1 MENLFK
7 YQIASEHIH
16 FKYIKGN
23 PAIIGQ
29 EFHDYNEFILFMD
42 GSSRLISKDIQQ
54 PLKKGSLIL
63 IPKGHFHQ
71 FDITSPLKYTRCI
84 FGFREIPEMNS
95 LICEVFNTVK
105 VITNPDQKILTAF
118 EDMIAITKSNLRDA
132 EKKLFLNAVLVQLII
147 HFKHDA
153 VEAISENINISPVV
167 REALRIIDGNF
178 TKPLSVT
185 SVAKLLYVSPST
197 IAHKFSE
204 ELQISVYQYII
215 KKRMALARQYIESGE
230 PLTSAA
236 TKSGFSDYSC
246 FYRLYKKYYK
256 NNF

>member
-1 MENLFK
+1 MENLFE
-7 YQIASEHIH
+7 YQIASECIH
-16 FKYIKGN
+16 FKYIKGK
-23 PAIIGQ
+23 PRIIGQ
-29 EFHDYNEFILFMD
+29 EFHDYNEFILFLD

-54 PLKKGSLIL
+54 TLKKGSLIL

-71 FDITSPLKYTRCI
+71 FDVTFPPKYTRCI
-84 FGFREIPEMNS
+84 LGFREIPEINL
-95 LICEVFNTVK
+95 LIREVFNTVK
-105 VITNPDQKILTAF
+105 VITNPDPKILTAF
-118 EDMIAITKSNLRDA
+118 EDMIAITKSNLQDA

-147 HFKHDA
+147 HFKYTA
-153 VEAISENINISPVV
+153 IKVISENINISPVV
-167 REALRIIDGNF
+167 REALRIIDDNF
-178 TKPLSVT
+178 TNPLSVK

-204 ELQISVYQYII
+204 ELHISVYQYIT
-215 KKRMALARQYIESGE
+215 KKRMALARQYIENGE